1 MKFLMITNNPK
12 IAKYIIN
19 NGVDRLFIDLEKLGK
34 NIRQGHL
41 DTWKSNHSFDDIRII
56 RKEIKGKK
64 ILVRLNPWNNNSIN
78 EINIAIEYGADFLM
92 LPMIINFE
100 EIYKFCEAVNSRV
113 PVIPLIETRES
124 LGFLDAIIGLK
135 GVREI
140 YIGLNDLSISYG
152 YKFMFEPLRNGML
165 DEAAKL
171 LNKEKIVW
179 GFGGIAR
186 IGRGNLPAEYLL
198 GEHVRLNSKRVIISR
213 SFHENSDNLDY
224 LISDLDFKNEIE
236 YLSQKLDYWHNASEI
251 QIKKNQEKVH
261 EIIKKINS
269 KTFTS

>member
-12 IAKYIIN
+12 IAKYITN

-64 ILVRLNPWNNNSIN
+64 ILVRLNPWNNNSLN

-100 EIYKFCEAVNSRV
+100 EIYKFCKAVNSWV

-124 LGFLDAIIGLK
+124 LGFLDAIIGLE

-171 LNKEKIVW
+171 LNKEKIY
-179 GFGGIAR
+179 FPKI
-186 IGRGNLPAEYLL
+186 Y
-198 GEHVRLNSKRVIISR
+198 
-213 SFHENSDNLDY
+213 
-224 LISDLDFKNEIE
+224 KN
-236 YLSQKLDYWHNASEI
+236 N
-251 QIKKNQEKVH
+251 
-261 EIIKKINS
+261 
-269 KTFTS
+269 